1 MMCLRTAMIFVTCSM
16 VLGSVSWADPG
27 TKLTQV
33 AGLHEENT
41 QRNPAN
47 LEMPA
52 ISPMLAEIQTVMD
65 STRVLEAALR
75 ERYGEDESDDLHLAI
90 AELKKVSRL
99 QILDIQLRFAHE
111 EGRTD
116 LERRI
121 RASIEDLQRPAAP
134 GSPGPAGGFV
144 DSPPAGRDER

>member
-1 MMCLRTAMIFVTCSM
+1 MI
-16 VLGSVSWADPG
+16 LGSVSWANPG
-27 TKLTQV
+27 AKLTQV

-41 QRNPAN
+41 HRNPGN

-52 ISPMLAEIQTVMD
+52 ISPMLAEIQAVMD
-65 STRVLEAALR
+65 STRVLEAILR
-75 ERYGEDESDDLHLAI
+75 ESYGEDESDDLQLAI
-90 AELKKVSRL
+90 AELKKASRL

-111 EGRTD
+111 EGRTE
-116 LERRI
+116 LARRI

-144 DSPPAGRDER
+144 DSPPAVRHDR